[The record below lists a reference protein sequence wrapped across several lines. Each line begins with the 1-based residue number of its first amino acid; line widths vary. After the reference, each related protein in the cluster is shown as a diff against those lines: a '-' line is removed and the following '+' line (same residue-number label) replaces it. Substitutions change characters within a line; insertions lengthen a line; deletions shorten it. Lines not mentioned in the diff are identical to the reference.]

1 MLVKGGKDLNKW
13 RNILCSWIERRN
25 IVKPPVPPKLI
36 YRFNAIPT
44 KIPAHF
50 LGAVDE
56 IILKSQEGKGTRI
69 AKTML
74 NKKKK
79 GVKEDIGYKHSTKLQ

>member
-1 MLVKGGKDLNKW
+1 MKDFKDLTEICNCVHGLEYLTQQ
-13 RNILCSWIERRN
+13 ICQFA
-25 IVKPPVPPKLI
+25 PKLI

-69 AKTML
+69 AKTIL
-74 NKKKK
+74 KKKKK